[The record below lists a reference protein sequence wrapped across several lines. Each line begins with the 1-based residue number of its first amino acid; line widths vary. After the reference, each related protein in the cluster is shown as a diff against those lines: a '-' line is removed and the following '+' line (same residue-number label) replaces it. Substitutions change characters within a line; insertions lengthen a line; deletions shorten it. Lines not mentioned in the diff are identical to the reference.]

1 MLGFLG
7 EILAEVAIEASEE
20 ASLNRKLK
28 PAIRR
33 VFVIVD
39 SIFYLGVGSFIIFG
53 AWEMKVEAQAAWI
66 KWLIMLAGGLLIG
79 RGAYLLRRQA
89 KSQPQNNILPP
100 TDPPQQ

>member
-7 EILAEVAIEASEE
+7 EILAEVALEASEE

-28 PAIRR
+28 PAVRR

-53 AWEMKVEAQAAWI
+53 AWGIKVESQAIWI
-66 KWLIMLAGGLLIG
+66 KWLIILVGVLLIS

-89 KSQPQNNILPP
+89 QSQPQNNILPP
-100 TDPPQQ
+100 TDSPQQ